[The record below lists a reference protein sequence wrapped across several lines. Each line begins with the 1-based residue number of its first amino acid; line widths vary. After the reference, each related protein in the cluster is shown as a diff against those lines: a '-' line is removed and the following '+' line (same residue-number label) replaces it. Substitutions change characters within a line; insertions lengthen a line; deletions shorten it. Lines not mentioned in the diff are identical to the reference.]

1 MLFKTAVSR
10 AGKTLIVALTIPLL
24 AGCVAEQRLA
34 WSPDGKKLALVGAD
48 GVRVSTDGGLRLGEP
63 VEEDAQLVA
72 WFPDS
77 KRVAVVTKSECESWS
92 DFEKVVDS
100 EEVDAIKN
108 GASQFLK
115 QLEICGGNYAACR
128 DALMKERFN
137 GAYLG
142 AILYYLRS
150 TSQNDMRRLVGRDWN
165 VVKPTDLF
173 TTISRIKIFE
183 VEGDGSLNHKQTLTC
198 TSDDFES
205 VKVSPSNEFVCLVDR
220 DANLCL
226 SQTASGSKGFRRIAS
241 RFAKL
246 PDWDLNTDVIYGLH
260 TVLKTDKSGEKEFQE
275 LVSVDARKPG
285 LLKRLAAAST
295 QNPKVRAT
303 VDGNLILGSV
313 VNLSAGS
320 RAKTKSI
327 DALSVFNLTTGKT
340 KRIYQASRGDK
351 LENFEVSPDGKN
363 VSIPNASGALTILS
377 LPNGKSRK
385 IISGSLKN
393 ERDVFAPVWRNNK
406 EVCFERVSVKD
417 GSGQVALFSLDT
429 NKSRDISVKWPS
441 KAVLGILNNPDDKR
455 LSFEQMLS
463 DLKEQKKTKVKG

>member
-10 AGKTLIVALTIPLL
+10 AAKTLIVALTIPLL

-48 GVRVSTDGGLRLGEP
+48 GVRVSTDGGLHLGEP

-77 KRVAVVTKSECESWS
+77 KRVAIVTKSDCESWS
-92 DFEKVVDS
+92 DFEKLVDK

-108 GASQFLK
+108 GAAQLLK
-115 QLEICGGNYAACR
+115 QLEICEGNYSACR
-128 DALMKERFN
+128 DALMKEHFN
-137 GAYLG
+137 GAYIG

-150 TSQNDMRRLVGRDWN
+150 TSQNDMSRLVGHEWN
-165 VVKPTDLF
+165 VVKPADSF
-173 TTISRIKIFE
+173 TTISRIKIFD
-183 VEGDGSLNHKQTLTC
+183 VEGGGSLNHKQTLTC

-205 VKVSPSNEFVCLVDR
+205 VRVSPSNEFVCLVDR

-226 SQTASGSKGFRRIAS
+226 SQTSPGSKGFRRIAS
-241 RFAKL
+241 KFAKL
-246 PDWDLNTDVIYGLH
+246 PDWDFNTDVIYGLH
-260 TVLKTDKSGEKEFQE
+260 TVLKAGKTGEQEFKE

-285 LLKRLAAAST
+285 SLKRLTAAAT

-313 VNLSAGS
+313 INLPAGP
-320 RAKTKSI
+320 RGKAQSI
-327 DALSVFNLTTGKT
+327 DALSVFNLTSGKT
-340 KRIYQASRGDK
+340 RRIYQATKGDK

-363 VSIPNASGALTILS
+363 ISIPNISGAVTILS

-385 IISGSLKN
+385 IISGNSKS
-393 ERDVFAPVWRNNK
+393 ERDVFTPVWRDNN
-406 EVCFERVSVKD
+406 EVCFERVSIKD
-417 GSGQVALFSLDT
+417 DIGQVALFSLST
-429 NKSRDISVKWPS
+429 NKSRDISVKWPP
-441 KAVLGILNNPDDKR
+441 KAVFGLLNKPDDKQ
-455 LSFEQMLS
+455 LSFEQMLN